1 MTHSPGT
8 HALLDL
14 YDCDAALLAD
24 ASALQALLQR
34 AADAAGATTLAAH
47 FHHFGDGMGVTGVL
61 LLAESHI
68 SIHTWPE
75 HRFAAIDIFLCG
87 NGRPAAV
94 RHLLCEGLRAGRHEW
109 RELPRGAGLGAVDN
123 SNPPPLQG
131 EAAAGEGWGGGER
144 YY

>member
-24 ASALQALLQR
+24 AAALQALLQR

-47 FHHFGDGMGVTGVL
+47 FHPFGDGMGVTGVL

-75 HRFAAIDIFLCG
+75 HRFAALDVFLCG
-87 NGRPAAV
+87 SARPQAV
-94 RHLLCEGLRAGRHEW
+94 RTLLYEGLCAGRYEW
-109 RELPRGAGLGAVDN
+109 QEFSRGIKLK
-123 SNPPPLQG
+123 
-131 EAAAGEGWGGGER
+131 E
-144 YY
+144 

>member
-24 ASALQALLQR
+24 APALQALLQR
-34 AADAAGATTLAAH
+34 AADVAGATTLAAH
-47 FHHFGDGMGVTGVL
+47 FHPFGEGMGVTGVL

-75 HRFAAIDIFLCG
+75 HGFAALDVFLCG
-87 NGRPAAV
+87 DGQLERARV
-94 RHLLCEGLRAGRHEW
+94 LLCNGLRAERVES
-109 RELPRGAGLGAVDN
+109 VCKDN
-123 SNPPPLQG
+123 FL
-131 EAAAGEGWGGGER
+131 R
-144 YY
+144 YSILRK

>member
-61 LLAESHI
+61 LLAESHL
-68 SIHTWPE
+68 
-75 HRFAAIDIFLCG
+75 RFTP
-87 NGRPAAV
+87 GRSMV
-94 RHLLCEGLRAGRHEW
+94 
-109 RELPRGAGLGAVDN
+109 LPRWMCFCVATGNWNAPASFSAMACARSASTGGNFRVESACQDN
-123 SNPPPLQG
+123 FL
-131 EAAAGEGWGGGER
+131 R
-144 YY
+144 YSILRK

>member
-1 MTHSPGT
+1 MTYLPGT

-14 YDCDAALLAD
+14 YGCDAALLAD

-47 FHHFGDGMGVTGVL
+47 FHAFGDGMGVTGVL

-75 HRFAAIDIFLCG
+75 HRFAALDVFLCG
-87 NGRPAAV
+87 RARPQAV
-94 RHLLCEGLRAGRHEW
+94 RALLCEGLRAGRYEW
-109 RELPRGAGLGAVDN
+109 QEFSRGINLK
-123 SNPPPLQG
+123 
-131 EAAAGEGWGGGER
+131 E
-144 YY
+144 